1 MSPFR
6 KKLLLF
12 FIISNATLL
21 IVSLLY
27 AHVTAIAMES
37 GVEAVR
43 CVFKHNIKLYCPG
56 CGGSRSLVYLLRFD
70 LIRSFIYYPALPVT
84 ALLILDADIRAVISF
99 VKNSPKAI
107 LGFRTGALIS
117 IPSIIIL
124 NFVVRNIFLVCF
136 GIDMIGDIIN

>member
-12 FIISNATLL
+12 FIISNVSFLV
-21 IVSLLY
+21 VSLLY

-37 GVEAVR
+37 GVEAIH

-56 CGGSRSLVYLLRFD
+56 CGGSRSLVYLLRLD
-70 LIRSFIYYPALPVT
+70 LLRSFICYPALPVT

-117 IPSIIIL
+117 IPTIIIL
-124 NFVVRNIFLVCF
+124 NFVVRNILLICF